1 MQVNCFILSC
11 VWRRFLKN
19 IPSLCDE
26 VTGCFCEF
34 GFNIIYDIIVMILL
48 IIWMITGEL
57 CLLYLRNVLDP
68 DPLGLIRILSGMWI
82 RIQEIKLTHNNGR
95 KNCHVLMSQMFS

>member
-57 CLLYLRNVLDP
+57 CIQYIRSVLDP
-68 DPLGLIRILSGMWI
+68 DPDPDWIRILSGMWI
-82 RIQEIKLTHNNGR
+82 GSR
-95 KNCHVLMSQMFS
+95 K